1 MRENDYYKNLQDA
14 FSWERKFVYK
24 WIISLKL
31 AWREITREGSQSRV
45 CVCVMR
51 DAHTYTPHV
60 NNLNYRLSRTE
71 GLNIPTTIIVDSFK
85 RIKNGLKFV
94 QTTVNNHTKIL
105 TFDDTRLS
113 RLKLFPS
120 IDFNVERKVL
130 TLELIPTCS
139 KRCSIS
145 WTKNSSSMSIS
156 EVFIN
161 GRNEIGISNAALRS
175 VKILPGQISIR
186 LMGNDDRINNRIN
199 SNASGLPR
207 SLRLLHGSQSM

>member
-1 MRENDYYKNLQDA
+1 
-14 FSWERKFVYK
+14 
-24 WIISLKL
+24 
-31 AWREITREGSQSRV
+31 
-45 CVCVMR
+45 MR

-85 RIKNGLKFV
+85 RIKNALKFV
-94 QTTVNNHTKIL
+94 QTTINNHTRIL

-130 TLELIPTCS
+130 TLELIRTCS

>member
-1 MRENDYYKNLQDA
+1 
-14 FSWERKFVYK
+14 
-24 WIISLKL
+24 
-31 AWREITREGSQSRV
+31 
-45 CVCVMR
+45 MR

-85 RIKNGLKFV
+85 RIKNALKFV

-186 LMGNDDRINNRIN
+186 LMGNDDRINTPRGCHDHYGFCTALNRCNNRIIN
-199 SNASGLPR
+199 PQVQSLAR
-207 SLRLLHGSQSM
+207 SVSCVPTDGKIKREAEKGACIKRQGG